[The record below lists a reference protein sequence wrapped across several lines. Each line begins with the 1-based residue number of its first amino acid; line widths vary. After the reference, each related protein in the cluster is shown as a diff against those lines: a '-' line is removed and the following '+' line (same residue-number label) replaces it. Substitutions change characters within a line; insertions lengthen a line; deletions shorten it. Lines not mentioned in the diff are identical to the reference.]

1 MLQTVALCSVS
12 EYRKEGKEKDVNG
25 NQNLFLTPLNGEIP
39 NKCMVIVGTIANGLG
54 ISSGNTYLFKFTEK
68 KEKDDVYGRQFNT
81 SIIARPSCM
90 DVIEASIGKV
100 GKVIVVKDEE
110 NDKVDSEIEKLKSA
124 NSEF

>member
-39 NKCMVIVGTIANGLG
+39 NKCMVITGTIANGLG

>member
-39 NKCMVIVGTIANGLG
+39 NKCMVIAGTIAEGLG

>member
-39 NKCMVIVGTIANGLG
+39 NKCMVIAGTIAKGLG

>member
-39 NKCMVIVGTIANGLG
+39 NKCMVIAGTIANGLG

-110 NDKVDSEIEKLKSA
+110 NDKVDSEVEKLKSA